1 MNNYINL
8 FDSLNLTMQ
17 SIFGTDGIRG
27 RFNEEITYS
36 LAYKVGYALA
46 SILENKKPILI
57 GRDTRMSGDIL
68 LHAITQGINDSGKKF
83 INLGIC
89 PTPAIPFLIQQEN
102 LSSGIMISASHNPPE
117 YNGIKIFDH
126 KGQKITKYFENK
138 IQKFIEES
146 NQKNLSVSTKASPLN
161 ANKDLMNIYIK
172 SLIQTMG
179 GENLGGLKIIL
190 DTCYGSATTCAK
202 KIFQSLGADV
212 RVINNSKNGMKINM
226 NCGSTNLE
234 PLQRA
239 LRESSAD
246 MGFSFDGDADRVIGI
261 DSKGNVLDGDHI
273 LFLWGRELMEQKIL
287 TNNLL
292 ISTQMANLGFE
303 KAWKKI
309 GGILYRTDVGDK
321 YVHDAIKKK
330 RAVLGGEQSGHILS
344 KINNFSGD
352 GILTA
357 LQISKFCKKKNIN
370 LNDWLKSSF
379 EPFPQK
385 LTNINLDFNINKLNP
400 KTKLL
405 INQTLENFQEIYS
418 DNCRVYIRLSG
429 TEPVI
434 RVLVEAQNYKEV
446 DCLSTEIKN
455 KLLLEVNKI
464 MY

>member
-1 MNNYINL
+1 
-8 FDSLNLTMQ
+8 MQ

-36 LAYKVGYALA
+36 LAYKVGYALG
-46 SILENKKPILI
+46 STLEKSNPILI
-57 GRDTRMSGDIL
+57 GRDTRISGDIL
-68 LHAITQGINDSGKKF
+68 LQAITKGIDDSGKKF

-89 PTPAIPFLIQQEN
+89 PTPAIPFLIKKEN

-126 KGQKITKYFENK
+126 NGQKITENFENK
-138 IQKFIEES
+138 IQKLIEES
-146 NQKNLSVSTKASPLN
+146 NQDISVPTKVSSLN
-161 ANKDLMNIYIK
+161 TNTELMDIYIQ
-172 SLIQTMG
+172 SLIQSMG
-179 GENLGGLKIIL
+179 GENLSGLKIIL

-202 KIFQSLGADV
+202 KIFQSLGAYV
-212 RVINNSKNGMKINM
+212 KVINNSKNGLKINM

-234 PLQRA
+234 PLKKA
-239 LRESSAD
+239 LRESTAD

-292 ISTQMANLGFE
+292 ISTKMANLGFE
-303 KAWKKI
+303 NAWEKI

-321 YVHDAIKKK
+321 YVHAAIKKK
-330 RAVLGGEQSGHILS
+330 RAVLGGEQSGHILT

-357 LQISKFCKKKNIN
+357 LQICKYCKKKNIN
-370 LNDWLKSSF
+370 LHDWLKTSF

-400 KTKLL
+400 KTKIL
-405 INQTLENFQEIYS
+405 IDQTIKNFQEIYS
-418 DNCRVYIRLSG
+418 DNCRVYIRPSG

-434 RVLVEAQNYKEV
+434 RVLVEAKNHKKV
-446 DCLSTEIKN
+446 DSLSSEIKN
-455 KLLLEVNKI
+455 KLFFEINKI
-464 MY
+464 IN

>member
-1 MNNYINL
+1 
-8 FDSLNLTMQ
+8 MQ

-36 LAYKVGYALA
+36 LAYKVGYALG
-46 SILENKKPILI
+46 SNLENNKPILI
-57 GRDTRMSGDIL
+57 GRDTRVSGNIL
-68 LHAITQGINDSGKKF
+68 LQAITKGINASGKKF

-89 PTPAIPFLIQQEN
+89 PTPAIPFLIKQEK

-126 KGQKITKYFENK
+126 NGEKITKIFENK

-146 NQKNLSVSTKASPLN
+146 SQNISFATKEITFKT
-161 ANKDLMNIYIK
+161 NKELMDIYIK
-172 SLIQTMG
+172 SLIESMG
-179 GENLGGLKIIL
+179 GENLSGIKIIL

-212 RVINNSKNGMKINM
+212 RVINNSQNGLKINI
-226 NCGSTNLE
+226 NCGSTYLE
-234 PLQRA
+234 PLKKA

-246 MGFSFDGDADRVIGI
+246 MGFSFDGDADRVIGL

-303 KAWKKI
+303 KAWNKI

-321 YVHDAIKKK
+321 YVHDAIKEKK
-330 RAVLGGEQSGHILS
+330 AVLGGEQSGHILS
-344 KINNFSGD
+344 NINNFSGD

-357 LQISKFCKKKNIN
+357 LQISKYCKKKNIT
-370 LNDWLKSSF
+370 LNDWLRTSF
-379 EPFPQK
+379 DPFPQK
-385 LTNINLDFNINKLNP
+385 LTNINLDFNINKINS
-400 KTKLL
+400 KNKLL
-405 INQTLENFQEIYS
+405 IDQAIEKFQKIYS
-418 DNCRVYIRLSG
+418 ENCRIYIRPSG
-429 TEPVI
+429 TEPVMRI
-434 RVLVEAQNYKEV
+434 LVEAKNEKKV
-446 DCLSTEIKN
+446 NFLSSEITN
-455 KLLLEVNKI
+455 KLFLEINKI
-464 MY
+464 MN